1 MQASALGKWL
11 FLRTNISHLNLIA
24 NMEDLADD
32 TSEAESCEEYYEK
45 EAGVDGV
52 GLPNFRE
59 AREIEARRVIRLIDA
74 NTPSELNYRGYTP
87 SERFTFGFDELELRV
102 TIDLQ
107 NSANPISTH
116 VENYELQSRRQID
129 SIRWSLRDSVA
140 SELASCGKP
149 LTIFASALIILRL
162 LEELTGYIQEYRKQF
177 LIGPKDKSKYW
188 DITKTNNVNILLDR
202 TLDMKGV
209 DLDSVQGAATELL
222 GKTPAQ
228 ICTDILPDWRILHCE
243 NVLRQDL
250 LNKFRHFQQS
260 LREKL
265 MEETTQHLKD
275 CVPREHQRSRDGV
288 ASKEQLVEYLTHV
301 RTTFHGTRRETVPSI
316 VQHGF
321 LKPGDVH
328 PLTKKTLPIFNG
340 SVYGQGIYTSPDPS
354 YALLYSE
361 GDGIETTP
369 SQLPGLKLLICAV
382 VMGRTACLHW
392 GDNWMDQTE
401 PYPKADSHVNDSLLA
416 YIAFNSAQVLPCY
429 VLHLD
434 WAGTSDDDETDFASE
449 FLARYFKG
457 SLVRRKKAHTE
468 ESLMPGDRQRKK
480 QELVAKGQKF
490 FAYGFGPV
498 DGKKLVVEDVAEID
512 DDEEDY
518 GEYQAA
524 RMDTETQNAN
534 IWGWGKLVGETDYDE
549 YATARK
555 SRINRRNPDAG
566 EGQAYTSH

>member
-1 MQASALGKWL
+1 MSQ
-11 FLRTNISHLNLIA
+11 HNLVA
-24 NMEDLADD
+24 NMEDFSDD
-32 TSEAESCEEYYEK
+32 ASEDESCYEHYG
-45 EAGVDGV
+45 EDVMVDGV
-52 GLPNFRE
+52 GLPNFKVT
-59 AREIEARRVIRLIDA
+59 REIEAQRVIRLIDA

-87 SERFTFGFDELELRV
+87 SGHFTFGFDELELRV
-102 TIDLQ
+102 DVDLQ
-107 NSANPISTH
+107 NSLDPISTH
-116 VENYELQSRRQID
+116 VENYELQSRKQID

-140 SELASCGKP
+140 SELGSCEKP
-149 LTIFASALIILRL
+149 LTFFASALIIIRL
-162 LEELTGYIQEYRKQF
+162 LEELTAYVQEYRKQF
-177 LIGPKDKSKYW
+177 LVGPIDKSKYW
-188 DITKTNNVNILLDR
+188 DITKTNNVNILLDLKLEMR
-202 TLDMKGV
+202 GV
-209 DLDSVQGAATELL
+209 DLDSIQGAATELL

-243 NVLRQDL
+243 NILRQDL
-250 LNKFRHFQQS
+250 LNKFRHYQQG

-275 CVPREHQRSRDGV
+275 CVPREHQRSRDGF
-288 ASKEQLVEYLTHV
+288 ASKEQLVEYLTQV
-301 RTTFHGTRRETVPSI
+301 RTTFHGTRREIVPSI

-328 PLTKKTLPIFNG
+328 PLTKKPLPIFNG
-340 SVYGQGIYTSPDPS
+340 SVYGQGIYTSPDPG

-361 GDGIETTP
+361 GDGVETTS

-449 FLARYFKG
+449 FLARYSKG
-457 SLVRRKKAHTE
+457 PLGRRKKAHSE

-480 QELVAKGQKF
+480 QELIAKGQKF

-498 DGKKLVVEDVAEID
+498 DGKKLVIEDVAGID

-534 IWGWGKLVGETDYDE
+534 IWGWGKLAGETNYDE

-555 SRINRRNPDAG
+555 SRINRRNPG
-566 EGQAYTSH
+566 NE